1 MSTNGFP
8 YFLSG
13 VAEDLQELRRNWG
26 WFLVLG
32 IALIVLGVG
41 AIGSAFVATLATV
54 MTFGILVLAG
64 GCVEIISSIWAR
76 RWGGFFLHL
85 LAGILYVVIG
95 FLMVTRPLAAAAGL
109 TLMLAALFFVGGM
122 FRIIAALSH
131 RFHGWGWV
139 LVNGIITLVL
149 GVMIWQDWPEAA
161 FWVIGMFLGIDLVFA
176 GMSWVM
182 LGMAVRNIPTP
193 ATPCG
198 SLPGQP
204 VGV

>member
-8 YFLSG
+8 NILSG
-13 VAEDLQELRRNWG
+13 VAEDLHELRRNWG

-32 IALIVLGVG
+32 IALIILGVC
-41 AIGSAFVATLATV
+41 AIGSAFSATLATV
-54 MTFGILVLAG
+54 MTFGILVLVG
-64 GCVEIISSIWAR
+64 GCVEIVSSFWAR
-76 RWGGFFLHL
+76 HWGGLFLHV
-85 LAGILYVVIG
+85 LAGILYAVIG

-131 RFHGWGWV
+131 RFPGWGWV
-139 LVNGIITLVL
+139 LLNGVVTLIL
-149 GVMIWQDWPEAA
+149 GVMIWREWPEAT

-176 GMSWVM
+176 GVSWVM
-182 LGMAVRNIPTP
+182 LGLSVRNIPAP
-193 ATPCG
+193 AATSG
-198 SLPGQP
+198 KLPGQP

>member
-13 VAEDLQELRRNWG
+13 VAEELHELRRNWG
-26 WFLVLG
+26 WFLALG
-32 IALIVLGVG
+32 IALIVLGVC

-54 MTFGILVLAG
+54 MTFGVLALFG
-64 GCVEIISSIWAR
+64 GGVEIVSAFSAR
-76 RWGGFFLHL
+76 RWSGFFLHL
-85 LAGILYVVIG
+85 LAGVLYIIIG

-109 TLMLAALFFVGGM
+109 TLMLAALFFVGGI
-122 FRIIAALSH
+122 FRIVAALSH

-139 LVNGIITLVL
+139 LFNGIITLIL
-149 GVMIWQDWPEAA
+149 GVMIWQDWPEPA

-176 GMSWVM
+176 GVSWVM
-182 LGMAVRNIPTP
+182 LGLSVRNIPAP
-193 ATPCG
+193 AAASGT
-198 SLPGQP
+198 LPGQP